1 MLFTCLDVLITSQQK
16 AFMDHDYA
24 WITQWEIEHVP
35 RYGQYQVGP
44 QSRPGLDSPILSLRV
59 LFVRSVQR
67 LATE

>member
-44 QSRPGLDSPILSLRV
+44 QSRPGLNSPISSSLHA
-59 LFVRSVQR
+59 LC
-67 LATE
+67 AKCAKTCH